1 MFSPHP
7 MKERSPTTIIKGVL
21 DLDKM
26 DCSKTD
32 ENLKTEK
39 TSSQSDYSAY
49 LGPKLWDRPISLQ
62 NFNEDDFFVMNISE
76 FLAENNL
83 QEDGNSTNEES
94 IHMEDASETQSMS
107 SQASPEAFYEASSPT
122 SPTSRSRGLTQDN
135 PDDVESPLPSRPSI
149 IVSNKDSIKKK
160 PVLPRGENTF
170 LYTESKRAKMERE
183 REERKRRLQLD
194 IDFAPED
201 LALATLPGVD
211 FDPRERTFDM
221 EELRPQ
227 PIIRKRPKVFVS
239 PERKDDKYWENRSKN
254 NVAARRSREARR
266 LKENQI
272 ALRAAFLEKE
282 NSCLKKQVEEAKFTN
297 AKNAME
303 LEILREKL
311 SKYESFAPR

>member
-1 MFSPHP
+1 
-7 MKERSPTTIIKGVL
+7 MKEGTTIK

-26 DCSKTD
+26 NDSKMNMD
-32 ENLKTEK
+32 DNLKTGR
-39 TSSQSDYSAY
+39 SASQSDYSAY

-83 QEDGNSTNEES
+83 QEDGGKTAQDDS
-94 IHMEDASETQSMS
+94 IGMAD
-107 SQASPEAFYEASSPT
+107 SPEAQRLTEVSSPENIYEASTPSPPPIHFESRICDT
-122 SPTSRSRGLTQDN
+122 KDDSP
-135 PDDVESPLPSRPSI
+135 VPSRPSI
-149 IVSNKDSIKKK
+149 IVTNKGGYTDSKKK
-160 PVLPRGENTF
+160 PPVTLPKGENSF

-183 REERKRRLQLD
+183 REERKRRLQVE

-201 LALATLPGVD
+201 LALATLPGAD
-211 FDPRERTFDM
+211 FDPRERAFDM

-239 PERKDDKYWENRSKN
+239 PERKDDRYWESRTKN

-272 ALRAAFLEKE
+272 ALRAAFLERE
-282 NSCLKKQVEEAKFTN
+282 NSTLKKQVQEAKFTN
-297 AKNAME
+297 SKNQME

-311 SKYESFAPR
+311 AKYEAFAPR